1 VEELGSRSW
10 HPPDSTGVPA
20 HPGRPCDSSSPASP
34 EPSESDAARV
44 KCHFNEVAQR
54 AWTPHGQGLQSAREG
69 WPPRR
74 ASQSSPSL
82 EVSLRAPGPD
92 RPCSIGLARA
102 GQNTARAREP
112 VRLAHVASR
121 RHPDG
126 DGAHEPARELPMRH
140 RMRCPA
146 SVSPH
151 RYDHEGGDESE
162 AQGRPYRDHR
172 SPPKKRTGPQ
182 PAAAG
187 TPVRSHRVSS
197 ARARPRGPK
206 PPGLAG
212 WKPDS
217 GDYLRIV
224 IDFVSLPSHA
234 DWIMT

>member
-1 VEELGSRSW
+1 M
-10 HPPDSTGVPA
+10 
-20 HPGRPCDSSSPASP
+20 
-34 EPSESDAARV
+34 

-54 AWTPHGQGLQSAREG
+54 GRAPHGQGPKSEREG
-69 WPPRR
+69 WPPRG
-74 ASQSSPSL
+74 AFQPSPSL

-92 RPCSIGLARA
+92 RPSSIRPAGV

-121 RHPDG
+121 RHPEG

-140 RMRCPA
+140 RMRCRA
-146 SVSPH
+146 SVSPR
-151 RYDHEGGDESE
+151 RYDHERGDESE
-162 AQGRPYRDHR
+162 AQSRPYRDHR
-172 SPPKKRTGPQ
+172 SPLKKRTGPQ

-206 PPGLAG
+206 PPGLTG

-217 GDYLRIV
+217 DDYLRIV